1 MADDYGYINARVKMM
16 RGQLLENRQL
26 EEAVGAA
33 TYPEYLRVLS
43 ETPIREDLGEAT
55 AQGAG
60 LGELDAALSKNLF
73 RVVRKVQNLASG
85 EAKKEV
91 DVLVSRWDLL
101 NIKTLLR
108 GVLTGRGNQD
118 ILAGLIPAGTI
129 KWPILQSA
137 AGSTD
142 LASLAQTLSIGG
154 GFLGRSLR
162 QAVTAGVTE
171 LLELE
176 VVLDQNFYNSALSTA
191 RGNNLRRYLSRE
203 VDVRNILTALQLRG
217 GNAGNKASNY
227 FVPGGS
233 LSEGDFLRIA
243 GGDNSVSNTELQPLL
258 EAGTLDRAEV
268 LGRLLLD
275 QSSHNVAMTDVLGPG
290 VVLDFLRR
298 KEIEIAKLRLIGRGK
313 FYGVPNDSI
322 RQELGNA

>member
-16 RGQLLENRQL
+16 RGSLLENRQL
-26 EEAVGAA
+26 DEAVSAA
-33 TYPEYLRVLS
+33 TYAEYLRVLS
-43 ETPIREDLGEAT
+43 ETPIREDLGDAT

-73 RVVRKVQNLASG
+73 RVVRKVQGLASG

-91 DVLVSRWDLL
+91 DTLVARWDLL
-101 NIKTLLR
+101 NIKTLVR
-108 GVLTGRGNQD
+108 GVLTGRSSQD

-129 KWPILQSA
+129 KWGVLQA
-137 AGSTD
+137 AANSTD

-154 GFLGRSLR
+154 GFLGRALR
-162 QAVTAGVTE
+162 QAVSSGTNE
-171 LLELE
+171 LLDVE
-176 VVLDQNFYNSALSTA
+176 VTLDQEYYRAALSAA
-191 RGNNLRRYLSRE
+191 RGNNLRRYLARE

-217 GNAGNKASNY
+217 GTVSARY

-243 GGDNSVSNTELQPLL
+243 GGDNAVSNSDLQPLL
-258 EAGTLDRAEV
+258 EAGSLDRAEV
-268 LGRLLLD
+268 LSRLLLD
-275 QSSHNVAMTDVLGPG
+275 QAAKNVAMTDVLGAG

-313 FYGVPNDSI
+313 FYGVPGDSI

>member
-16 RGQLLENRQL
+16 RGALLENRHL
-26 EEAVGAA
+26 DEAVSAA
-33 TYPEYLRVLS
+33 TYAEYLRVLS

-60 LGELDAALSKNLF
+60 LNELDAALSKNLF
-73 RVVRKVQNLASG
+73 RVVRKVQGLASG

-91 DVLVSRWDLL
+91 DVLVARWDLL
-101 NIKTLLR
+101 NIKTLVR
-108 GVLTGRGNQD
+108 GVVTGRSSQD

-129 KWPILQSA
+129 KWGVLQA
-137 AGSTD
+137 AANSTD

-154 GFLGRSLR
+154 GFLGRTLR
-162 QAVTAGVTE
+162 AAVSGGSNE
-171 LLELE
+171 LLDIE
-176 VVLDQNFYNSALSTA
+176 VALDQDYFKAALSAA

-217 GNAGNKASNY
+217 GTANARY

-233 LSEGDFLRIA
+233 LNEGDFLRIA
-243 GGDNSVSNTELQPLL
+243 GGDNTVSDPDLQRLL
-258 EAGTLDRAEV
+258 EAGSLDRAETIS
-268 LGRLLLD
+268 RSLLD
-275 QSSHNVAMTDVLGPG
+275 QAARGVAMTDVLGPG

-313 FYGVPNDSI
+313 FYGVPGENI